1 MNEVAVAYPSGR
13 NNNDA
18 HGQAIYVR
26 AVANP
31 GGDTTH
37 ACSSSSSKLMVR
49 ISAVHHHFQD
59 SVPP

>member
-37 ACSSSSSKLMVR
+37 ACSSSSSKLIVR
-49 ISAVHHHFQD
+49 ISAVHHHF
-59 SVPP
+59 